1 MGVKKGEKQP
11 LPTVSPD
18 PEQGLSPEQVR
29 QRIAGGWDNRVNNRP
44 QYNEW
49 QIVLRNSATF
59 FNMVFVV
66 MAVLLMLSGSSV
78 KNLTFLVVVIINTA
92 IGCIQQIRA
101 KRAVDKLTLVAA
113 QTLKTRRGG
122 QWESV
127 RSDRLVRDDIVEFTL
142 GDQICA
148 DAQLRTGLLQVNEAL
163 VTGEADSIEKRPGDY
178 LLSGS
183 FVVGGRGCAQLT
195 RVGEDSFAAGL
206 AREAKKDPKVAKPEM
221 IRSLDKLIR
230 VVTCVL
236 IPLGLMLFFQELQ
249 EQGLRRGAETT
260 VAALVGMVPQGLY
273 LLTSL
278 ALAASAQKLSKKK
291 ILIQNMNCIETL
303 ARVDVLCVDKTGTIT
318 QPNMAVDKLIPLEG
332 QDPAYIETVLAAL
345 YGNREPENETAR
357 AICRRFGKK
366 TDWVCTRYIPF
377 QSETKWTAGVFANRG
392 AFIVGAPE
400 IVLGSRYAGSPGSRV
415 LLVAAYDGIPQP
427 GKLVGEKVT
436 PLAWLELSNPIR
448 ETAAQTF
455 SYFTEQGVTVKVISG
470 DDPVTVS
477 CVAQQAGIPNAQSYV
492 DTTGLE
498 TQDDFLWAAEEYTV
512 FGRVTPEKKRRLI
525 RALQAKNHTVAM
537 TGDGVNDVLAM
548 KDADC
553 AIAMA
558 SGAQAASQVAQM
570 VLLESD
576 FAAMPH
582 IVGEGRR
589 VINNIQRAASL
600 FLVKNIFALG
610 TSLIS
615 FLSPLSYPLEP
626 LHMSII
632 SGLTIGVPSF
642 FLSMEPN
649 YTRVQGRFLPRVL
662 RKAFPGGVTNI
673 LVILAAQIAV
683 TAFGLSTDDMST
695 VSTAVLAAVGMLV
708 LYQVCKPFVKFRRM
722 VWFAMLSA
730 LVLCFTVLGSFL
742 ELRTG
747 DPRALS
753 IMGGIMLVAPVVLFV
768 TQKSFDLCEILWK
781 QRRN

>member
-1 MGVKKGEKQP
+1 MGAKKGKKQP
-11 LPTVSPD
+11 LPPVSVD
-18 PEQGLSPEQVR
+18 PEQGLSAEQVR
-29 QRIAGGWDNRVNNRP
+29 QRMAEGWDNRVNNKAKR
-44 QYNEW
+44 NEW
-49 QIVLRNSATF
+49 QIILHNCITF

-66 MAVLLMLSGSSV
+66 MAVLLLLSGSTV
-78 KNLTFLVVVIINTA
+78 KNLTFLVVVIINTV
-92 IGCIQQIRA
+92 IGCVQQIRA

-113 QTLKTRRGG
+113 QTLKTRRDGK
-122 QWESV
+122 WETV
-127 RSDRLVRDDIVEFTL
+127 RSDLLVRDDIVEFAS

-148 DAQLRTGLLQVNEAL
+148 DAVLRTGFLQVNEAL
-163 VTGEADSIEKRPGDY
+163 VTGEADSIEKRPGDM

-183 FVVGGRGCAQLT
+183 FVAGGRGCAQLT
-195 RVGEDSFAAGL
+195 QVGDDSFAARL
-206 AREAKKDPKVAKPEM
+206 AKEAKKDPKVARSEM
-221 IRSLDKLIR
+221 MRALDKLIR
-230 VVTCVL
+230 VVTCIL
-236 IPLGLMLFFQELQ
+236 IPLGLLLFFQEFQ

-278 ALAASAQKLSKKK
+278 ALATSALKLSGKK
-291 ILIQNMNCIETL
+291 ILIQDMNCIETL

-318 QPNMAVDKLIPLEG
+318 QPNMAVDKLISLEG

-345 YGNREPENETAR
+345 YGTREPENETAR
-357 AICRRFGKK
+357 AICRRFGKDS
-366 TDWVCTRYIPF
+366 DWVCTKYIPF
-377 QSETKWTAGVFANRG
+377 NAETKWLAGVFEEHG
-392 AFIVGAPE
+392 AFLVGAPE
-400 IVLGSRYAGSPGSRV
+400 MILGSRYSDSSGNRV

-427 GKLVGEKVT
+427 GMLDAQKVT
-436 PLAWLELSNPIR
+436 PLARLELSNPIR
-448 ETAAQTF
+448 ATAAQTF
-455 SYFTEQGVTVKVISG
+455 SYFVSQGVTVKVISG

-477 CVAQQAGIPNAQSYV
+477 QVAQQAGIPDAQRYV

-498 TQDDFLWAAEEYTV
+498 TNEDFLRAAEEYTV

-525 RALQAKNHTVAM
+525 RALQAKKHTVAM

-615 FLSPLSYPLEP
+615 FLSPLSYPMEP

-632 SGLTIGVPSF
+632 SGLTIGIPSF

-649 YTRVQGRFLPRVL
+649 YERVQGQFLPKVL

-673 LVILAAQIAV
+673 FVILAAQIAV
-683 TAFGLSTDDMST
+683 AVFGLSTDDMST
-695 VSTAVLAAVGMLV
+695 VSTAILAAVGMLV
-708 LYQVCKPFVKFRRM
+708 LYQVCKPFVKFRRI
-722 VWFAMLSA
+722 VWFAILSA

-747 DPRALS
+747 DPRALA
-753 IMGGIMLVAPVVLFV
+753 IMGGIMLAAPLVLFV
-768 TQKSFDLCEILWK
+768 TQKVFDLGERLWK
-781 QRRN
+781 ERRK